1 LTLAGVA
8 SQDAAMDADKHPP
21 SDQPPQPD
29 PAEQA
34 MQTLLHL
41 RDQMQHL
48 HAELEYIQLML
59 RLGLR
64 S

>member
-1 LTLAGVA
+1 
-8 SQDAAMDADKHPP
+8 MDADKHTP

-29 PAEQA
+29 PGDQA
-34 MQTLLHL
+34 LRALLHL

-59 RLGLR
+59 RLSLR